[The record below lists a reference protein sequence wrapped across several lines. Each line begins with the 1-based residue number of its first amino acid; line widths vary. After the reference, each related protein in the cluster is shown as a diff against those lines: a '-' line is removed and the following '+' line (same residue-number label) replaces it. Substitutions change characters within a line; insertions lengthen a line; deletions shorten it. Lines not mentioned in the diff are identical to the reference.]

1 MLPLHLCLAPGG
13 WLGMPKGAYLLF
25 SMWHLGK
32 QKGRG
37 IAISHGAFQPG
48 EPGAGTSWHFAS
60 CKLSERRLCCP
71 SGRRDRPEEPRA
83 SGSRWALP
91 LDGLHSCLS
100 HCLSSPSLPPSLPS
114 SALFSPLSEFTSP
127 AGMHIWSLSSPKS
140 SSFFFFLL
148 VSNL

>member
-1 MLPLHLCLAPGG
+1 
-13 WLGMPKGAYLLF
+13 MPKGAYLLF

-32 QKGRG
+32 QRGRG

-140 SSFFFFLL
+140 SSFFFFFAG
-148 VSNL
+148 